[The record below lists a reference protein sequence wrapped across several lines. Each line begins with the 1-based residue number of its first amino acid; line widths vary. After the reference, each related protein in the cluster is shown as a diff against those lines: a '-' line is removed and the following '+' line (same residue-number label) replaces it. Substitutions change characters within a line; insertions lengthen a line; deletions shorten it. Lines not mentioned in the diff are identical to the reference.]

1 MKKALIVGIS
11 GPRSLF
17 AGLRPSDTEH
27 SCVDAAKALSQ
38 FGLQAKTHF
47 SGVVEKLVAATRDQ
61 AI

>member
-1 MKKALIVGIS
+1 VKKALIVGIS

-17 AGLRPSDTEH
+17 AGFRPSDIQH
-27 SCVDAAKALSQ
+27 SYGDTAKALSQ
-38 FGLQAKTHF
+38 LGWQAKTHF